1 MSQVRV
7 LRTHRRAR
15 GLVAAIGA
23 TALASLAIAGPA
35 AAQSSGEVNVS
46 GSSTVEPITSLVAEL
61 FAGKNPDVS
70 VRVDGPGTGDGF
82 VLFCKGETDI
92 SDASR
97 AIKDE
102 GEEAPACEAN
112 GITYT
117 ELPVGLDGLTVI
129 VNKSSSLGLKCLSQ
143 ADLYALFGPESSGDL
158 AADSAIAEELG
169 TSQGL
174 PAKGTVKKFTP
185 GPESG
190 TYDSFIELGYQ
201 KIMDARLEEG
211 KITDVTP
218 NDDGE
223 NEPSEPLISDGQ
235 FPNDNDIVKRVEG
248 SKTGIGFL
256 GLAYYLENQDQVTA
270 VAIEN
275 PETGKCVKPSEK
287 TVQAGTYVPLARPL
301 FIYVSNEKAASNASV
316 KSFVDFYMTK
326 KNLTKTVE
334 EAGYA
339 PLAPADIQ
347 ASIATW
353 KAAS

>member
-1 MSQVRV
+1 MPQVRPI
-7 LRTHRRAR
+7 RTHRRAR
-15 GLVAAIGA
+15 VLVATIGA
-23 TALASLAIAGPA
+23 LAVTSLAFAGPA
-35 AAQSSGEVNVS
+35 AAQESGEVNVT

-61 FAGKNPDVS
+61 FAEKNPDVS

-82 VLFCKGETDI
+82 KLFCVGDADI
-92 SDASR
+92 ADASR
-97 AIKDE
+97 TIKDE
-102 GEEAPACEAN
+102 PGEAPTCEENNIA
-112 GITYT
+112 YT

-129 VNKSSSLGLKCLSQ
+129 VNKDSTLKLKCLSQ

-158 AADSAIAEELG
+158 AADSAIAEELE
-169 TSQGL
+169 TTQGL
-174 PAKGTVKKFTP
+174 PATGTVKKFTP

-190 TYDSFIELGYQ
+190 TYDSFIELGYED
-201 KIMDARLEEG
+201 IMAERLDAG
-211 KITDVTP
+211 KITDTTT

-223 NEPSEPLISDGQ
+223 EEPTEPLISDGQ

-256 GLAYYLENQDQVTA
+256 GLAYYLENADQVKA
-270 VAIEN
+270 IPIEN

-287 TVQAGTYVPLARPL
+287 TVQTGAYVPLARPL
-301 FIYVSNEKAASNASV
+301 FIYVSSPAAASNAAV

-339 PLAPADIQ
+339 PLAPADIT
-347 ASIATW
+347 ASIDTW
-353 KAAS
+353 KAAE

>member
-1 MSQVRV
+1 V
-7 LRTHRRAR
+7 
-15 GLVAAIGA
+15 LVATIGA
-23 TALASLAIAGPA
+23 LAVTSLALAGPA

-61 FAGKNPDVS
+61 FAEKNPDVA

-82 VLFCKGETDI
+82 KLFCNDETDI

-102 GEEAPACEAN
+102 EAAECETK

-143 ADLYALFGPESSGDL
+143 GDLYGLFGPESSGDL
-158 AADSAIAEELG
+158 VADSAIADEVG
-169 TSQGL
+169 STQGL

-201 KIMDARLEEG
+201 EIMDTRLEEG

-218 NDDGE
+218 NDEGE
-223 NEPSEPLISDGQ
+223 NEPTEPLISDGQ

-248 SKTGIGFL
+248 SKNGIGFL

-270 VAIEN
+270 IAIEN

-287 TVQAGTYVPLARPL
+287 TVQSGAYVPLARPL
-301 FIYVSNEKAASNASV
+301 FIYVNDAKAASNSAL

-326 KNLTKTVE
+326 KTLTKTVE

-339 PLAPADIQ
+339 PLAAADIQ
-347 ASIATW
+347 ASINTW
-353 KAAS
+353 KSAG